1 MSSPVAIL
9 LSVLGAI
16 LGSFANVC
24 IWRLPR
30 GESIAWPPSHCVHCN
45 KPLKPW
51 HLVPI
56 FSWLFLKGKCAMC
69 GGKVSFRY
77 FVVELSTAVIFGA
90 VGWQWG
96 ISLLTLRYCILTLA
110 LIIAVGTDLSHQE
123 IPDQVSLGTSAL
135 LGIIALVTLSWG
147 NLIGGVLLFC
157 LLLLIAMAS
166 RGGMGGGDIKLALG
180 IGLALGW
187 KLGLVT
193 LAVAFLAGGLLAVVL
208 MIRGK
213 RGKAIPFGPFLAL
226 GAWVAM
232 FFGDALLDLYVAFS
246 LSLWS
251 W

>member
-1 MSSPVAIL
+1 
-9 LSVLGAI
+9 
-16 LGSFANVC
+16 
-24 IWRLPR
+24 
-30 GESIAWPPSHCVHCN
+30 
-45 KPLKPW
+45 
-51 HLVPI
+51 
-56 FSWLFLKGKCAMC
+56 MC

-77 FVVELSTAVIFGA
+77 FVVELSTAVIFGT

-123 IPDQVSLGTSAL
+123 IPDQVSLGTSCTIGDNCLGYPQLGQFDRRRPSL
-135 LGIIALVTLSWG
+135 LPV
-147 NLIGGVLLFC
+147 
-157 LLLLIAMAS
+157 AS
-166 RGGMGGGDIKLALG
+166 NRHGQSRRHGRRDIKLALG